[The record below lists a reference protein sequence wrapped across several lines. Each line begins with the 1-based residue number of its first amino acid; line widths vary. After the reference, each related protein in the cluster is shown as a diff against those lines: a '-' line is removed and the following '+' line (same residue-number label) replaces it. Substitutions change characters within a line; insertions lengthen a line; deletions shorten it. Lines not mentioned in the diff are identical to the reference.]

1 MVCLV
6 LSLSIEAITPRQTT
20 VQNIMEETKTL
31 SQIKKLALSYL
42 LETMPAKKFGILLKA
57 ERYFQALTYTT
68 KGKLFK
74 EIGISYF
81 AAVDSSQKVEK
92 GKVENFQT
100 LILYLSAGKNA
111 GADICSFAS
120 TGCRLAC
127 LVGSGHSLIEK
138 RAGKHVIDVSRIV
151 KTWLAVYRKEIA
163 IEVLKE
169 EIRLASNRAEKKGF
183 KFAVRLNGT
192 SDLDFY
198 EIYESFPQIQFYDYT
213 KNPGRVPLHNYHLTF
228 SYSQAN
234 KARLT
239 HYKQAQAR
247 GQAIAFPVRADEF
260 VQACDLVDCFSMD
273 KTDLRFL
280 DKAGKYGILKAKQ
293 TENLAQGIK
302 ENFILSLRELKQII
316 AQIEA

>member
-1 MVCLV
+1 MK
-6 LSLSIEAITPRQTT
+6 
-20 VQNIMEETKTL
+20 TKKAL
-31 SQIKKLALSYL
+31 SQIKKLALAYL

-57 ERYFQALTYTT
+57 EKYFEALTYTT

-74 EIGISYF
+74 ELGISYF
-81 AAVDSSQKVEK
+81 ASVDSSQKVEK
-92 GKVENFQT
+92 GKKENFQT

-111 GADICSFAS
+111 GADICSYAS

-151 KTWLAVYRKEIA
+151 KTWLTVYRKDIA
-163 IEVLKE
+163 SDVLKH
-169 EIRLASNRAEKKGF
+169 EIRLASARAERKGH
-183 KFAVRLNGT
+183 KFAARLNGT

-213 KNPGRVPLHNYHLTF
+213 KNPDRAPLPNYHLTF

-234 KARLT
+234 KARIT

-247 GQAIAFPVRADEF
+247 GQAIAFPVRSDEF
-260 VQACDLVDCFSMD
+260 EQACELVDCFSMD
-273 KTDLRFL
+273 TTDLRFL

-293 TENLAQGIK
+293 TENLAAGIK
-302 ENFILSLRELKQII
+302 ENFILSLAELKQII
-316 AQIEA
+316 AQIES

>member
-1 MVCLV
+1 MKNKKA
-6 LSLSIEAITPRQTT
+6 LS
-20 VQNIMEETKTL
+20 K
-31 SQIKKLALSYL
+31 IKKLALAYL
-42 LETMPAKKFGILLKA
+42 LEPMPAKKFGILLKA
-57 ERYFQALTYTT
+57 ENYFEALTYTT

-74 EIGISYF
+74 ELGISYF

-92 GKVENFQT
+92 GKKENFQT

-111 GADICSFAS
+111 GKDICSFAS

-127 LVGSGHSLIEK
+127 LVGSGHSLLEK

-151 KTWLAVYRKEIA
+151 KTWLTVYRKDIA
-163 IEVLKE
+163 IDVLKH
-169 EIRLASNRAEKKGF
+169 EIRLASARAERKGH

-198 EIYESFPQIQFYDYT
+198 EIYESFPQVQFYDYT
-213 KNPGRVPLHNYHLTF
+213 KNPERVPLPNYHLTF

-234 KARLT
+234 KARLK

-247 GQAIAFPVRADEF
+247 GQAIAFPVRSDEF
-260 VQACDLVDCFSMD
+260 KQACDLVDCFSMD
-273 KTDLRFL
+273 TTDLRFL

-293 TENLAQGIK
+293 TENLAEGIK
-302 ENFILSLRELKQII
+302 ENFILSLAELKQII
-316 AQIEA
+316 AQIEG

>member
-1 MVCLV
+1 MKTKKA
-6 LSLSIEAITPRQTT
+6 LS
-20 VQNIMEETKTL
+20 K
-31 SQIKKLALSYL
+31 IKKLALAYL
-42 LETMPAKKFGILLKA
+42 LEPMPAKKFGILLKA
-57 ERYFQALTYTT
+57 EKYFEALTYTT
-68 KGKLFK
+68 KGKLFD

-81 AAVDSSQKVEK
+81 ASVDSSQKVEK
-92 GKVENFQT
+92 GKKENFQT

-111 GADICSFAS
+111 GKDICSFAS

-127 LVGSGHSLIEK
+127 LVASGHSLIEK

-151 KTWLAVYRKEIA
+151 KTWLTVYRKDIA
-163 IEVLKE
+163 IDVLKH
-169 EIRLASNRAEKKGF
+169 EIRLASARAERKGH

-198 EIYESFPQIQFYDYT
+198 EIYESFPQVQFYDYT
-213 KNPGRVPLHNYHLTF
+213 KNPERVPLPNYHLTF

-234 KARLT
+234 KARLK

-260 VQACDLVDCFSMD
+260 EQACELVDCFSMD
-273 KTDLRFL
+273 TTDLRFL

-293 TENLAQGIK
+293 TENIAAGIK
-302 ENFILSLRELKQII
+302 ENFILSLAELKQII
-316 AQIEA
+316 AQIEG

>member
-1 MVCLV
+1 MKNKK
-6 LSLSIEAITPRQTT
+6 A
-20 VQNIMEETKTL
+20 L
-31 SQIKKLALSYL
+31 SQIKKLALAYL
-42 LETMPAKKFGILLKA
+42 LEPMPAKKFGILLKA
-57 ERYFQALTYTT
+57 EKYFEALTYTT

-74 EIGISYF
+74 ELGISYF

-92 GKVENFQT
+92 GKKENFQT

-111 GADICSFAS
+111 GKDICSFAS

-127 LVGSGHSLIEK
+127 LVGSGHSLLEK

-151 KTWLAVYRKEIA
+151 KTWLTVYRKDIA
-163 IEVLKE
+163 IDVLKH
-169 EIRLASNRAEKKGF
+169 EIRLASARAERKGH

-198 EIYESFPQIQFYDYT
+198 EIYESFPQVQFYDYT
-213 KNPGRVPLHNYHLTF
+213 KNPKRVPLPNYHLTF

-234 KARLT
+234 KARLK

-247 GQAIAFPVRADEF
+247 GQSIAFPVRADEF
-260 VQACDLVDCFSMD
+260 EQACGLVDCFSMD
-273 KTDLRFL
+273 TTDLRFL

-293 TENLAQGIK
+293 TENLAEGIK
-302 ENFILSLRELKQII
+302 ENFILSLAELKQII
-316 AQIEA
+316 AQIEG

>member
-1 MVCLV
+1 MKNKKA
-6 LSLSIEAITPRQTT
+6 LSKI
-20 VQNIMEETKTL
+20 KTL
-31 SQIKKLALSYL
+31 ALAYL
-42 LETMPAKKFGILLKA
+42 LEPMPARKFGILLKA
-57 ERYFQALTYTT
+57 EKYFDALTYTT

-74 EIGISYF
+74 ELGISYF
-81 AAVDSSQKVEK
+81 ASVDSSQKVEK
-92 GKVENFQT
+92 GKKENFQT

-111 GADICSFAS
+111 GKDVCSFAS

-151 KTWLAVYRKEIA
+151 KTWLTVYRKEIA
-163 IEVLKE
+163 SDVLKH
-169 EIRLASNRAEKKGF
+169 EIRLASARAERKGH

-198 EIYESFPQIQFYDYT
+198 EIYQSFPQVQFYDYT
-213 KNPGRVPLHNYHLTF
+213 KNPERVPLPNYHLTF

-234 KARLT
+234 KARLK

-247 GQAIAFPVRADEF
+247 GQAIAFPVRSDEF
-260 VQACDLVDCFSMD
+260 EQACNLVDCFSMD
-273 KTDLRFL
+273 TTDLRFL

-293 TENLAQGIK
+293 TENLAAGIK
-302 ENFILSLRELKQII
+302 ENFILSLAELKQII

>member
-1 MVCLV
+1 MK
-6 LSLSIEAITPRQTT
+6 
-20 VQNIMEETKTL
+20 TKKAL
-31 SQIKKLALSYL
+31 SQIKKLALAYL

-57 ERYFQALTYTT
+57 ESYFEALTYTT

-74 EIGISYF
+74 ELGISYF
-81 AAVDSSQKVEK
+81 ASVDSSQKVEK
-92 GKVENFQT
+92 GIKENFQT

-151 KTWLAVYRKEIA
+151 KTWLTVYRKDIA
-163 IEVLKE
+163 SDVLKH
-169 EIRLASNRAEKKGF
+169 EIRLASARAERKGH
-183 KFAVRLNGT
+183 KFAARLNGT

-198 EIYESFPQIQFYDYT
+198 EIYESFPQVQFYDYT
-213 KNPGRVPLHNYHLTF
+213 KNPERVPLPNYHLTF

-234 KARLT
+234 KARLA
-239 HYKQAQAR
+239 HYSQAQAR
-247 GQAIAFPVRADEF
+247 GQAIAFPVRSDEF
-260 VQACDLVDCFSMD
+260 AQACELVDCFSMD
-273 KTDLRFL
+273 TTDLRFL

-293 TENLAQGIK
+293 TENLAEGIK
-302 ENFILSLRELKQII
+302 ENFILSLAELKQII

>member
-1 MVCLV
+1 MKNKKA
-6 LSLSIEAITPRQTT
+6 LSKI
-20 VQNIMEETKTL
+20 KTL
-31 SQIKKLALSYL
+31 ALAYL
-42 LETMPAKKFGILLKA
+42 LEPMPARKFGILLKA
-57 ERYFQALTYTT
+57 EKYFDALTYTT

-74 EIGISYF
+74 ELGISYF
-81 AAVDSSQKVEK
+81 ASVDSSQKVEK
-92 GKVENFQT
+92 GKKENFQT

-111 GADICSFAS
+111 GKDVCSFAS

-151 KTWLAVYRKEIA
+151 KTWLTVYRKDIA
-163 IEVLKE
+163 IDVLKH
-169 EIRLASNRAEKKGF
+169 EIRLASARAERKGH

-198 EIYESFPQIQFYDYT
+198 EIYQSFPQVQFYDYT
-213 KNPGRVPLHNYHLTF
+213 KNPERVPLPNYHLTF

-234 KARLT
+234 KARFA

-247 GQAIAFPVRADEF
+247 GQAIAFPVRSDEF
-260 VQACDLVDCFSMD
+260 EQACNLVDCFSMD
-273 KTDLRFL
+273 TTDLRFL

-293 TENLAQGIK
+293 TENLAAGIK
-302 ENFILSLRELKQII
+302 ENFILSLAELKQII

>member
-1 MVCLV
+1 MKNKKA
-6 LSLSIEAITPRQTT
+6 LS
-20 VQNIMEETKTL
+20 K
-31 SQIKKLALSYL
+31 IKKLALAYL
-42 LETMPAKKFGILLKA
+42 LEPMPAKKFGILLKA
-57 ERYFQALTYTT
+57 EKYFEALTYTT

-74 EIGISYF
+74 ELGISYF
-81 AAVDSSQKVEK
+81 ASVDSSQKVEK
-92 GKVENFQT
+92 GKKENFQT

-111 GADICSFAS
+111 GKDICSFAS

-151 KTWLAVYRKEIA
+151 KTWLTVYRKDIA
-163 IEVLKE
+163 SDVLKH
-169 EIRLASNRAEKKGF
+169 EIRLASARAERKGH

-198 EIYESFPQIQFYDYT
+198 EIYQSFPKVQFYDYT
-213 KNPGRVPLHNYHLTF
+213 KNPERVPLPNYHLTF

-234 KARLT
+234 KARLK

-247 GQAIAFPVRADEF
+247 RQAIAFPVRSDEF
-260 VQACDLVDCFSMD
+260 EQACNLVDCFSMD
-273 KTDLRFL
+273 TTDLRFL

-293 TENLAQGIK
+293 TENLAAGIK
-302 ENFILSLRELKQII
+302 ENFILSLAELKQII